1 MSLILY
7 LSHAVI
13 SSLFVMSWRHRDQ
26 TIVVSTAASQKLCAC
41 VHNDE
46 GPVKSSQHIN
56 FSQENKSWESI
67 ALQFSSILGLTRL
80 I

>member
-1 MSLILY
+1 
-7 LSHAVI
+7 
-13 SSLFVMSWRHRDQ
+13 MSWRRRDQ

-56 FSQENKSWESI
+56 FSQEHKSWESI
-67 ALQFSSILGLTRL
+67 ALLFSSIFSLTRL
-80 I
+80 V